1 MGQWSLARGDGS
13 MGCYTHL
20 AVAGSNRFAGVFA
33 YDVSEWSDLFVAAAG
48 ATAALSGLVFVA
60 VSINIERILA
70 NEGVP
75 DFAMVTLLML
85 LGALMVSLLGLIP
98 GQSVAAFGWE
108 LIGGGMVWAAL
119 AGQRMRASV
128 PRAGSERYLLSR
140 VVLPLAGVFPLVVG
154 AVSLIAGSGGGLYWI
169 VAGVITTIFAA
180 VVNAWILLVEILR

>member
-1 MGQWSLARGDGS
+1 M
-13 MGCYTHL
+13 T
-20 AVAGSNRFAGVFA
+20 A
-33 YDVSEWSDLFVAAAG
+33 YDVSEWSDLFVAGAG

-75 DFAMVTLLML
+75 DFAMVTLLLL

-98 GQSVAAFGWE
+98 GQSIAAYGWE
-108 LIGGGMVWAAL
+108 MIGGGLVWGAI
-119 AGQRMRASV
+119 AGPRMRASV
-128 PRAGSERYLLSR
+128 PRVGTDRYLASR
-140 VVLPLAGVFPLVVG
+140 VVLPLVGVFPLVVG

-169 VAGVITTIFAA
+169 AAGLITTIFAA

>member
-1 MGQWSLARGDGS
+1 MGQWSLVRGDGS

-98 GQSVAAFGWE
+98 GQSVAAFAWE
-108 LIGGGMVWAAL
+108 LIGGGFVGPRSPASGCA
-119 AGQRMRASV
+119 RAC
-128 PRAGSERYLLSR
+128 RAPAPSGTSSRGSCCHWPACSR
-140 VVLPLAGVFPLVVG
+140 WSSARS
-154 AVSLIAGSGGGLYWI
+154 A
-169 VAGVITTIFAA
+169 
-180 VVNAWILLVEILR
+180 

>member
-1 MGQWSLARGDGS
+1 MGSGSLAQGNGT
-13 MGCYTHL
+13 MGYFTHL
-20 AVAGSNRFAGVFA
+20 RSGGINRFAGVTA

-60 VSINIERILA
+60 VSINIERILE

-108 LIGGGMVWAAL
+108 MVGGGVVWAAL
-119 AGQRMRASV
+119 AGPRMRASV
-128 PRAGSERYLLSR
+128 PRSGAERYLTSR
-140 VVLPLAGVFPLVVG
+140 VMLPLAGMFPLVVG
-154 AVSLIAGSGGGLYWI
+154 AISLIAGSGGGLYWI
-169 VAGVITTIFAA
+169 ATGVITTIFAA